1 MTVSTNPMDNNGY
14 LLSTERIVTLYPQMT
29 SEEKNALHDWE
40 KAYVTGA
47 GAIATSD
54 WPGWKAVVDRLSH

>member
-1 MTVSTNPMDNNGY
+1 MDNNGY

-29 SEEKNALHDWE
+29 SEEKYALHDWE
-40 KAYVTGA
+40 KTYVTGA
-47 GAIATSD
+47 GEFATSD